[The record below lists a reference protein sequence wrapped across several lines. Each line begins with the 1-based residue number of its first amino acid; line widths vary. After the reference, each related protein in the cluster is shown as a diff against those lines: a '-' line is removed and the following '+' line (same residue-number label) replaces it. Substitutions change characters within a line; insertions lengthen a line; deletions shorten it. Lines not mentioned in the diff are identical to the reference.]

1 MTLERG
7 AHKGRPYAM
16 SIPVATLVVALLP
29 RLRIEA
35 NFSKFCQSM
44 GA

>member
-16 SIPVATLVVALLP
+16 SIPVGATLWSPSFRASASSLF
-29 RLRIEA
+29 R
-35 NFSKFCQSM
+35 
-44 GA
+44 